1 MLDMDVLGC
10 FKKSILANGED
21 DFKVNRGHSF
31 GEPHTAERIQVST
44 EGATETVLVYG
55 RTGNGPEFHGELDP
69 EEPFPCV

>member
-1 MLDMDVLGC
+1 MDVLGC

-44 EGATETVLVYG
+44 EGATKTVLVYG
-55 RTGNGPEFHGELDP
+55 RTGNGPKFHGELDP
-69 EEPFPCV
+69 EEPFLCV